1 MRRRAFL
8 GGLAALGVGG
18 AWAVREGRAGDAAP
32 GGASGSG
39 PAGAGSALSSPGGAS
54 RGLVDPS
61 SFPEVW
67 GVQLYTVRDRM
78 AEDVPGTLRA
88 VAEMGYGEV
97 EFAGLFGTSPRDMRA
112 MLDDL
117 GLRAASSHHGIDEI
131 RGDWESVLDGAET
144 LGQSQV
150 VLPSLPREARTAEGL
165 RALAEEMNRAGEAA
179 RARGL
184 AFGFHNHDFEVT
196 PLESVDVRP
205 LNILL
210 AATDEE
216 LVSFQLDLFWAVHGG
231 TDPLDWFRGS
241 PGRFRSVHVKDRT
254 ASGEMVAVG
263 QGVLDFARLLT
274 VGEEVGGVRHA
285 FVEHDRPGDSLA
297 SIRTSIAHLNTL
309 RSQG

>member
-8 GGLAALGVGG
+8 GGLAAVGVGA
-18 AWAVREGRAGDAAP
+18 AWGIREGMARD
-32 GGASGSG
+32 GGASAGG
-39 PAGAGSALSSPGGAS
+39 GAAGTGAGSTLPSPN
-54 RGLVDPS
+54 GLVDPS
-61 SFPEVW
+61 SLPDTW

-97 EFAGLFGTSPRDMRA
+97 EFAGLFDYSPREMRA
-112 MLDDL
+112 LLDDL
-117 GLRAASSHHGIDEI
+117 GLRAASSHHGIGEI

-150 VLPSLPREARTAEGL
+150 VLPSLPAEARTAEGL

-241 PGRFRSVHVKDRT
+241 PGRFHSVHVKDRT

-274 VGEEVGGVRHA
+274 VGQEVGGVRHA

-297 SIRTSIAHLNTL
+297 SIRTSIDYLNTL

>member
-8 GGLAALGVGG
+8 GGLAGLGLAG
-18 AWAVREGRAGDAAP
+18 AWWVREGRAGDAGTGMAA
-32 GGASGSG
+32 ASGSPEG
-39 PAGAGSALSSPGGAS
+39 GSALPSPAGS
-54 RGLVDPS
+54 PNGLVDPS
-61 SFPEVW
+61 SFPDTW

-97 EFAGLFGTSPRDMRA
+97 EFAGLFDHTPREMRA
-112 MLDDL
+112 LLDDL
-117 GLRAASSHHGIDEI
+117 GLRAASSHHGIGEI

-150 VLPSLPREARTAEGL
+150 VLPSLPAEARTAEGL
-165 RALAEEMNRAGEAA
+165 RAVAEEMNRAGEAA

-231 TDPLDWFRGS
+231 TDPLEWFRGS

-297 SIRTSIAHLNTL
+297 SIRTSIDYLNTL
-309 RSQG
+309 RNQG